1 MILAKLYKHE
11 KRFFFGRSSPLISI
25 FLSFTDASDES
36 NDILNEIEC
45 FSTLS
50 HPNIVQYYGCG
61 RDVNQI
67 AIFMEYLPGGSMAQ
81 YVKQSG
87 GFLEEPEVQR
97 FAVQILSGLDYLHQ
111 QSLVHRDIK
120 GSNLLLD
127 QDWLL

>member
-1 MILAKLYKHE
+1 
-11 KRFFFGRSSPLISI
+11 
-25 FLSFTDASDES
+25 
-36 NDILNEIEC
+36 
-45 FSTLS
+45 
-50 HPNIVQYYGCG
+50 
-61 RDVNQI
+61 
-67 AIFMEYLPGGSMAQ
+67 MEYLPGGSMAQ

-127 QDWLL
+127 QDGLL

>member
-1 MILAKLYKHE
+1 MVHAGSK
-11 KRFFFGRSSPLISI
+11 FV
-25 FLSFTDASDES
+25 SFKDASDES

-87 GFLEEPEVQR
+87 GFLEELEVQR

-127 QDWLL
+127 QDWLCS